1 MSIVEKRV
9 YNAKFFDLYFNKSNN
24 EFVDIDNKI
33 QNFINTINQNELS
46 VLKIGELFF
55 KMSKAY
61 SG

>member
-55 KMSKAY
+55 
-61 SG
+61 